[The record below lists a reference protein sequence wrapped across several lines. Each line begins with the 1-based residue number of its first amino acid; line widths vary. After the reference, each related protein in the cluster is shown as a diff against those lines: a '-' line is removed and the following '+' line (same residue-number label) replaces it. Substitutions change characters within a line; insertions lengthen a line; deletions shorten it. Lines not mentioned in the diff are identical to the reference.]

1 MKLLTI
7 PFLTL
12 VFLVGSLN
20 ETQAQ
25 SACEDLAGNT
35 AYQELVAEGVV
46 LLKGSSYDDAMERF
60 TAAQKICPFDPG
72 VTYYMARTK
81 HLSGDCEMALFLY
94 DQTLAHLSAGLVSS
108 SVTVADVE
116 KRRNEE
122 CVAAAPPSLASVSIR
137 SRSEKATDGSG
148 SATLGWVAVG
158 VGAALV
164 GTGVALTLVAKGE
177 RSEVNQARW
186 LWHEGYPVTIGL
198 TQAEAEAKMTSANT
212 LEGVG
217 WTAVGLGGAAVVTGV
232 VLLLSDEG
240 NAESDVSATWWGA
253 GGAVV
258 WTGRF

>member
-1 MKLLTI
+1 LVCDSPLAAVKVNGAGKVQDVACPGERVLAVGEYKVMDPWGGESQRVDVYSGAETRLVLTK
-7 PFLTL
+7 P
-12 VFLVGSLN
+12 
-20 ETQAQ
+20 
-25 SACEDLAGNT
+25 
-35 AYQELVAEGVV
+35 VATVV
-46 LLKGSSYDDAMERF
+46 VQKNGDA
-60 TAAQKICPFDPG
+60 
-72 VTYYMARTK
+72 
-81 HLSGDCEMALFLY
+81 
-94 DQTLAHLSAGLVSS
+94 
-108 SVTVADVE
+108 
-116 KRRNEE
+116 
-122 CVAAAPPSLASVSIR
+122 
-137 SRSEKATDGSG
+137 RSEKATDGSG